1 MKPMEKVG
9 WALLW
14 GFAAATLGAAFWELV
29 FAPVLS

>member
-1 MKPMEKVG
+1 MLG

-14 GFAAATLGAAFWELV
+14 GFAAALLGAAFWELV